1 MRPLRPWLFTL
12 NLYCARCLASCH
24 AILNNLW
31 QPVPDFSIGLW
42 QPALS
47 VVARGTSSAE
57 TVSII
62 PYNEFSGCVWFSI
75 SGLAA
80 GATTSPAFPLRLAP
94 RES

>member
-31 QPVPDFSIGLW
+31 QP
-42 QPALS
+42 AAS